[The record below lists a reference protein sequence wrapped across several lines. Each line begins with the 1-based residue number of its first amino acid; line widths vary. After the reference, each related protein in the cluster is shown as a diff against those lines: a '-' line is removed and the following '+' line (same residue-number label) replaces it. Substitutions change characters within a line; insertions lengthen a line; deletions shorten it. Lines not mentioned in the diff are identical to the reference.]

1 VGIKNAALLT
11 DVKSDYSQGL
21 GHFFEERF
29 TAGGGKIVSKAS
41 YANGDSDFRAQLTTV
56 KASNPQILFVPGYYT
71 DIGQIAQQ
79 AHDLGLNAPL
89 VGGDGWE
96 SPKLIEIGGKALE
109 GSYYSN
115 HYFYGDPVPMVHEFV
130 QKYKD
135 RFGATPDGMAA
146 LAYDA
151 ARVLADSLKRAK
163 STKGAD
169 LRDAIGST
177 KNFQGVTGLITIG
190 PDRNAVGKKLVIEE
204 VKGGQLTLKATV
216 DPQKNATGA
225 ATATH

>member
-1 VGIKNAALLT
+1 VLT
-11 DVKSDYSQGL
+11 VL
-21 GHFFEERF
+21 R
-29 TAGGGKIVSKAS
+29 
-41 YANGDSDFRAQLTTV
+41 DFATE
-56 KASNPQILFVPGYYT
+56 
-71 DIGQIAQQ
+71 
-79 AHDLGLNAPL
+79 
-89 VGGDGWE
+89 W
-96 SPKLIEIGGKALE
+96 

-115 HYFYGDPVPMVHEFV
+115 HYFYGDPTPMVHEFV

-163 STKGAD
+163 STKGND
-169 LRDAIGST
+169 LRDAIAAT
-177 KNFQGVTGLITIG
+177 KNFQGVTGMITIG
-190 PDRNAVGKKLVIEE
+190 PDRNALGKKLVIEE